1 MGIRPEAWGAAHTL
15 DSGSPACAQSL
26 HLDVYMPPPP
36 PRCQRIL
43 YVFFFFWEET
53 EFILN
58 IIYLCI

>member
-1 MGIRPEAWGAAHTL
+1 MGIRPEAWGTAHTL

-26 HLDVYMPPPP
+26 HLDVYMAPH
-36 PRCQRIL
+36 CHRIL